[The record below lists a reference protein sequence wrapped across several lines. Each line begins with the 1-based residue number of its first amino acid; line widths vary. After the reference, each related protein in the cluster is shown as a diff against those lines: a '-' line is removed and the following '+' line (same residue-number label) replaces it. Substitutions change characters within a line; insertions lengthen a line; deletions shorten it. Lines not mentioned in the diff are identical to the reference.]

1 MAGTGRPA
9 AGGWVRRHR
18 RLVLG
23 LSLVLGSLLLLLA
36 LAAWIALPFFVRA
49 YVLQRLEQRFGVS
62 LEAAEIDAGAGS
74 VELRDVRVA
83 SRETGLPLGT
93 LEAVEAEVDLWAL
106 LRGRIGIRRLELRRP
121 RVEIRA
127 GGDEA
132 WAEVVGLARR
142 ILRGSARLG
151 GGGGG
156 PGPEVAVRGLS
167 LVIAYDQELTL
178 VADVPRL
185 DYGAGRRLR
194 IAAGEVRLAVGP
206 DEVLRASSASAA
218 LALLDGEV
226 AIEDAQVTGVAL
238 RWERAPGEPFEDA
251 PAYRAGRDLLRV
263 LRATRRAWSAASTD
277 AQAPR
282 SAPAAGPTP
291 DCRWPVHGTIRF
303 DRAGVELREPRLGP
317 EPLADRAIEGRLVLE
332 RCGDRVRLDAAGNG
346 GAAAGGW
353 TAWVE
358 RTAAGT
364 SGEVEIFA
372 AELDALA
379 RRLWPGRRLPPVREG
394 TARLELAHRP
404 GEDSLR
410 VAGEFPVPQVELA
423 AAGRRLVA
431 GPERAPFE
439 LRVGP
444 LAGGRCGVAG
454 RVDLAAVRYEGPD
467 GSAVLSDATL
477 QLEPDTRLALGLD
490 GTRISAVASGRF
502 AAPVR
507 LLADPPLLAL
517 EPELRADLT
526 FRREGEGRVGFDGS
540 FRVRGVQQPA
550 GPGLP
555 AAPVELAGAFD
566 PGTWVHW
573 SSREASIRGRILA
586 DGFRVE
592 RAQLPLILFGPPGVE
607 LALDVHPGDGDGRWV
622 AAGEVG
628 VRGVTVDSPKVAREP
643 VSGIAF
649 DVSGTFTLDLP
660 GRQAT
665 LEQGRARVG
674 AVEMALSVVAA
685 LRDPPAFR
693 VALAGSRTRCQ
704 DLLEAL
710 PLPLRADLPG
720 LQFAGS
726 ADFHVGFDIDFAD
739 LSDTV
744 FDLQATSRCRVTA
757 ADGSIEM
764 DRLRGTFRHEIV
776 LPDGRTETVV
786 TGPGSPDWVPLSE
799 ISRYMVAAVITTE
812 DARFF
817 RHSGVSIQDLR
828 TAIVRDLRA
837 GRFVYGGSTI
847 DMQVVK
853 NVFLD
858 REKTV
863 ARKLQELVLTWWMN
877 QALTKNQILE
887 LYLNVI
893 EYGPGIYGI
902 GPAARH
908 FFGRTAA
915 DLSPL
920 EAIYLAKVLPDPISR
935 YRMYERD
942 AVPAPWRARLDR
954 LLGLMRSRG
963 ELDEDEYQAA
973 IHDRL
978 DFWHPGEPLPPP
990 RYGGAPPALDATP
1003 DWPEDEPPAWPED
1016 PGIPEELEGGYPA
1029 DPDL

>member
-1 MAGTGRPA
+1 VAGTGRPA
-9 AGGWVRRHR
+9 AGGRTRRRR

-23 LSLVLGSLLLLLA
+23 LSLGLGSLLLLA
-36 LAAWIALPFFVRA
+36 LAVRVALPFLVRA
-49 YVLQRLEQRFGVS
+49 CVLQRLQQRFGVS
-62 LEAAEIDAGAGS
+62 VEADEIEAGLGS
-74 VELRDVRVA
+74 VGLRGVRVA

-93 LEAVEAEVDLWAL
+93 LETLEADVDLWAL
-106 LRGRIGIRRLELRRP
+106 LRGRVGIRRLELRRP
-121 RVEIRA
+121 RVEVRV
-127 GGDEA
+127 GDDEA
-132 WAEVVGLARR
+132 WAEVVRLARR
-142 ILRGSARLG
+142 VLHGSARLAG
-151 GGGGG
+151 GGGAGL
-156 PGPEVAVRGLS
+156 EVAVRELS
-167 LVIAYDQELTL
+167 LAIEYGNDVTL

-185 DYGAGRRLR
+185 DYAAGRRLR
-194 IAAGEVRLAVGP
+194 ADLAEVRLVAGP
-206 DEVLRASSASAA
+206 DEVLRASAASAT
-218 LALLDGEV
+218 LALRDGEV
-226 AIEDAQVTGVAL
+226 AIEDARVAEATL
-238 RWERAPGEPFEDA
+238 RWKRAPGEPFADA
-251 PAYRAGRDLLRV
+251 PAYRAARDVLRV
-263 LRATRRAWSAASTD
+263 LRATRRAWSAEPAGPATE
-277 AQAPR
+277 
-282 SAPAAGPTP
+282 PAAVSPP
-291 DCRWPVHGTIRF
+291 ACRWPVRGTIRF
-303 DRAGVELREPRLGP
+303 DRAAVEVGEPRLAA
-317 EPLADRAIEGRLVLE
+317 EPLADRAIEGRLVVE
-332 RCGDRVRLDAAGNG
+332 RCGDRIRLDAAGDG

-353 TAWVE
+353 NAWVE
-358 RTAAGT
+358 RTAVGT
-364 SGEVEIFA
+364 SGEIEVVA
-372 AELDALA
+372 ARLDALA
-379 RRLWPGRRLPPVREG
+379 RRLWPGRRLWPVREG

-404 GEDSLR
+404 GEDALR
-410 VAGEFPVPQVELA
+410 VAGELPVPQIEIA

-439 LRVGP
+439 LRLGP
-444 LAGGRCGVAG
+444 LVDGRCGVAG
-454 RVDLAAVRYEGPD
+454 RLDLAAVRYEGPD
-467 GSAVLSDATL
+467 GTAEGEATL
-477 QLEPDTRLALGLD
+477 RLEPDTRLALGLD
-490 GTRISAVASGRF
+490 GTRISAVASARF

-507 LLADPPLLAL
+507 LLPDPPLRTR

-540 FRVRGVQQPA
+540 FRVRGIEQPA
-550 GPGLP
+550 GAGQP

-566 PGTWVHW
+566 PGTWVHP

-586 DGFRVE
+586 DGLRID
-592 RAQLPLILFGPPGVE
+592 RPRLPLVLFGPPGIE
-607 LALDVHPGDGDGRWV
+607 LALDVRPGDAEGRWV
-622 AAGEVG
+622 AAGEVS
-628 VRGVTVDSPKVAREP
+628 VRGITLDSPKVAREP

-660 GRQAT
+660 ERQAT

-674 AVEMALSVVAA
+674 AVEMALNVVAA

-693 VALAGSRTRCQ
+693 VAFAGARTPCQ

-726 ADFHVGFDIDFAD
+726 VDFHIGFDIDFAD

-744 FDLQATSRCRVTA
+744 FDLQAASRCRVVG

-799 ISRYMVAAVITTE
+799 ISRYMIAAVLTTE

-817 RHSGVSIQDLR
+817 QHSGVSIQDLR
-828 TAIVRDLRA
+828 TALVRDLRA

-858 REKTV
+858 REKTI
-863 ARKLQELVLTWWMN
+863 ARKLQELVLTWWMD

-942 AVPAPWRARLDR
+942 AVPASWRARLDR
-954 LLGLMRSRG
+954 LLGQMRARG
-963 ELDEDEYQAA
+963 DLDEAEYQAA

-990 RYGGAPPALDATP
+990 RYGGSPPTLGTAPE
-1003 DWPEDEPPAWPED
+1003 WPEDVPLPWPQD
-1016 PGIPEELEGGYPA
+1016 PGIADEPDGGYPA
-1029 DPDL
+1029 DLDL